1 MSKPVG
7 RTVGEL
13 GRALRS
19 GDLSC
24 GQLASRVLADV
35 ERRDG
40 ELRSLA
46 GTTAER
52 ALRESERAAR
62 EAGQGRS
69 RGPLHGI
76 PYVVKDVFDVA
87 GEPTTMGTPLLGRE
101 RATRDAA
108 AVQRLR
114 NAGAVLVG
122 RARCGPLAATII
134 GVNHAEPTPR
144 NPWRASAVPG
154 GSSSGSAVAVAAGL
168 VPFAL
173 GSDTGGSVRVPAALC
188 GVTGYKPTFGRIDTA
203 GMRPLAPALDT
214 VGILASTVAD
224 AATVT
229 EVLCGEPLGT
239 AGGVAGLRLAL
250 CETLFFEDAE
260 GDVSDAVR
268 EAARVL
274 QDLGATVPEVEL
286 PELEE
291 LHAIAGETSLLAAE
305 AYPLYREVVDHPE
318 SDWVMHWLRGAAA
331 FSEERVASC
340 RKRVERLAAKLEER
354 LRGIDAVL
362 APTTPRAAPP
372 IQACDTPSI
381 HVEMNAL
388 LSRNT
393 RVGNLAGWCGL
404 SLPCGRSG
412 DGLPVGLMVYSAAGG
427 DATALRVGRAYQ
439 AATSWAPLHGQ
450 GASA

>member
-1 MSKPVG
+1 VSTPVG
-7 RTVGEL
+7 RTIDEL

-24 GQLASRVLADV
+24 GHLASGVLADV
-35 ERRDG
+35 EGRDG
-40 ELRSLA
+40 QLRSLA

-52 ALRESERAAR
+52 ALQESARAAR
-62 EAGQGRS
+62 ELGQDRI

-76 PYVVKDVFDVA
+76 PYVVKDLFDVA
-87 GEPTTMGTPLLGRE
+87 GEPNTMGTPLLVRE
-101 RATRDAA
+101 AATRDAT
-108 AVQRLR
+108 AVHRLR
-114 NAGAVLVG
+114 DAGAVLVG

-134 GVNHAEPTPR
+134 GINHAEPTPR

-188 GVTGYKPTFGRIDTA
+188 GVIGFKPTFGRIDTA

-214 VGILASTVAD
+214 VGVLACTVAD

-229 EVLCGEPLGT
+229 EVLCGQPLET

-250 CETLFFEDAE
+250 CETLFFDETE

-274 QDLGATVPEVEL
+274 QDQGAIVRKVEL

-291 LHAIAGETSLLAAE
+291 LHAIAGETSLIAAE
-305 AYPLYREVVDHPE
+305 AYPLYRDVIDHPE
-318 SDWVMHWLRGAAA
+318 SDWVMHWLRRAAA
-331 FSEERVASC
+331 FSEERVAVS
-340 RKRVERLAAKLEER
+340 RKRVEVLAAKLEQR
-354 LRGIDAVL
+354 LQDIDAVL

-372 IQACDTPSI
+372 IETCNTPSN
-381 HVEMNAL
+381 HGKMNAL

-404 SLPCGRSG
+404 SLPCGLSR
-412 DGLPVGLMVYSAAGG
+412 DGLPIGLMIYSAAGG
-427 DATALRVGRAYQ
+427 DATALRIGRAYQ
-439 AATSWAPLHGQ
+439 SATSWVPLVGQ
-450 GASA
+450 ETAT